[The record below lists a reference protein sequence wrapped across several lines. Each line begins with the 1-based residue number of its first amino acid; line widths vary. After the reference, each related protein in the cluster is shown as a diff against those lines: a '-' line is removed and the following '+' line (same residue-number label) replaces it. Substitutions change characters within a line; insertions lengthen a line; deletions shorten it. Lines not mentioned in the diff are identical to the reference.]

1 MNIDKN
7 NNIFYQNNYKPLNL
21 LENKDDILN
30 EYCIIFNEFIFH
42 YMRTA
47 ILKDSTQYSYILI
60 KGIEMLNHIFNML
73 FIYTKNHHLIK
84 YQLKKSYL
92 YYVEFINQIRD
103 EGHSFLQ
110 LTSKDAILYVYKKTI
125 FEINNDF
132 KKKYSS
138 TVDEKEIINNILQK
152 TNIYVL
158 LLTHV
163 INSKYMIENT
173 VNSKNEIHK
182 LLKQSLKIY
191 HKFIK
196 VNNLKNN
203 ETLELVK
210 ELLNLINLY
219 EINIH
224 IKLDIISY
232 FINKLQKNTITVDK
246 LRRKFYDLTT
256 KDKLISNSNRCIN
269 GFFSK

>member
-7 NNIFYQNNYKPLNL
+7 NNIFYQNNYKSLNL
-21 LENKDDILN
+21 LENKDDIFN
-30 EYCIIFNEFIFH
+30 EYCIIFNDFIIH
-42 YMRTA
+42 YMSTV
-47 ILKDSTQYSYILI
+47 ILKDSAQYSYILI
-60 KGIEMLNHIFNML
+60 KGIEMLNHIFNLL
-73 FIYTKNHHLIK
+73 FIYTKNHDLIK

-138 TVDEKEIINNILQK
+138 NIDEKKIIDNILQK

-163 INSKYMIENT
+163 INSKYMMENT
-173 VNSKNEIHK
+173 VDSKNEIQK
-182 LLKQSLKIY
+182 LLKQCLKIY
-191 HKFIK
+191 QKFIK
-196 VNNLKNN
+196 INNLKNN
-203 ETLELVK
+203 ELLELVK

-219 EINIH
+219 DINIH

-232 FINKLQKNTITVDK
+232 FINKLQKNTISIDK
-246 LRRKFYDLTT
+246 LRKKFYDTTT